1 MQQRI
6 FFILILFLTS
16 VFSLSAQTKKEL
28 EAKREKLQKE
38 IKETQQLLFKSKKE
52 AETLL
57 SELNDLN
64 KIIDVRSNLITTIN
78 KEANALSAEIDKNEK
93 QIADLEA
100 ELTAL
105 KEQYAEMVVQSYK
118 NKTKQSRLLFLLSS
132 ESFAQAYK
140 RYQYMQ
146 QYADYK
152 KKQGEEIKKTKNLLA
167 ALTDTLRTR
176 EDEKRLLLSLYE
188 KQKDSVSRE
197 KNTQLGLVK
206 KVKAKERKY
215 TAEINAKQK
224 EERKLD
230 REIERLIRAA
240 IAKSNKKANAKRKSS
255 FSLTPE
261 AKVLES
267 NFIANKGKLPWP
279 TERGVVI
286 RKFGKQKHPTL
297 PNITIQS
304 SGIQVATEK
313 NAKARAVFKGK
324 VLSIQLLT
332 GRKKM
337 VLIQHGN
344 YISTYQ
350 NLDNVTVK
358 VGDQVDTKQ
367 EIGTIHTDAV
377 TGKTILVF
385 SLYKE
390 TQFQNPEPWIAK
402 R

>member
-1 MQQRI
+1 MQPRI
-6 FFILILFLTS
+6 FFVLILFLATAL
-16 VFSLSAQTKKEL
+16 SLSAQSKKEL

-64 KIIDVRSNLITTIN
+64 KIINVRSNLISTIK
-78 KEANALSAEIDKNEK
+78 KEANTLSTEINKNEK
-93 QIADLEA
+93 QIANLEA
-100 ELTAL
+100 ELAAL
-105 KEQYAEMVVQSYK
+105 KKQYAEMVVQSYK

-152 KKQGEEIKKTKNLLA
+152 KKQGEEINKTKNLLA
-167 ALTDTLRTR
+167 SLTDTLRTR

-188 KQKDSVSRE
+188 KQKDSVNRE

-230 REIERLIRAA
+230 RQIERLIRAA
-240 IAKSNKKANAKRKSS
+240 IAKSNKKANTKRKSS

-358 VGDQVDTKQ
+358 VGDAVATKQ

>member
-1 MQQRI
+1 MERPRC
-6 FFILILFLTS
+6 LILLLFLSTVLS
-16 VFSLSAQTKKEL
+16 ISAQSKKEL
-28 EAKREKLQKE
+28 EAKREKLQQE

-64 KIIDVRSNLITTIN
+64 KIINVRSNLITTIN
-78 KEANALSAEIDKNEK
+78 KEANTLSLEINKNEK
-93 QIADLEA
+93 QISGLEK
-100 ELTAL
+100 ELSTL
-105 KEQYAEMVVQSYK
+105 RKQYAEMVVQSYK

-132 ESFAQAYK
+132 GSFTQAYK

-146 QYADYK
+146 QYAEYK
-152 KKQGEEIKKTKNLLA
+152 KRQGEEIIKTKKLLA
-167 ALTDTLRTR
+167 SLTDSLRAR
-176 EDEKRLLLSLYE
+176 EDEKRLLLALYE
-188 KQKDSVSRE
+188 RQKDSVSRE

-206 KVKAKERKY
+206 KVRIKEKKY
-215 TAEINAKQK
+215 IAEINAKQK

-230 REIERLIRAA
+230 REIERLIKAA
-240 IAKSNKKANAKRKSS
+240 IAKSNKAANVKRKSS

-279 TERGVVI
+279 TKRGVVI

-313 NAKARAVFKGK
+313 GAKARAVFKGK

-358 VGDQVDTKQ
+358 VGSHVNTKQ

-377 TGKTILVF
+377 TGKTVLVF